1 MKKNKEKAAIVMLL
15 QQYREYKEYK
25 DVLFNDKCIKHSK
38 NTIQS
43 YENRIVT
50 YEISKIW
57 LSCFHEKIYM
67 QSNGY
72 NGLALGY

>member
-1 MKKNKEKAAIVMLL
+1 MKPVVLGQKNSTAKVKKNKEKAAIVMLL

-50 YEISKIW
+50 YEISKI
-57 LSCFHEKIYM
+57 
-67 QSNGY
+67 
-72 NGLALGY
+72 